1 MEELL
6 TELAAIYAERPFLAG
21 DQFSRADLTAAALFA
36 PMFQPAQYPVPWPK
50 TARIPKDIK
59 HWLDQWQPQIR
70 ALEKVY
76 EDNRRPG

>member
-1 MEELL
+1 M
-6 TELAAIYAERPFLAG
+6 IRKF
-21 DQFSRADLTAAALFA
+21 LTAAALFA

-59 HWLDQWQPQIR
+59 HWLDKWQPQIR